1 MRHAP
6 TDAETTMWRLLR
18 DRRLIGVKFRRQAP
32 VEGYILDFVF
42 FDRKI
47 VIEIDGSHHFQSS
60 RDEERDR
67 ILRELGFQVVR
78 YWNNEVLQT
87 PNAVLEDIFARLA
100 NGKD

>member
-1 MRHAP
+1 
-6 TDAETTMWRLLR
+6 MWRLLR